1 MVEDVVA
8 VETADAVEDEAA
20 VALETVG
27 AAAAEVVEEV
37 LAAMLTGAVGASFL
51 AQAAAKHTTTAITA
65 IRINDEASMDM
76 VLILLKYFY
85 TKYFSNN
92 DQLIKTGIFV

>member
-37 LAAMLTGAVGASFL
+37 LAALLTGAVGASFL
-51 AQAAAKHTTTAITA
+51 AQAAAKQTIPAITA
-65 IRINDEASMDM
+65 TRTNDEDLMDSRDM
-76 VLILLKYFY
+76 VLILPC
-85 TKYFSNN
+85 FS
-92 DQLIKTGIFV
+92 V